1 MAAATNFI
9 GIWSTT
15 IPGAYLAPTLP
26 AAASGGDLVINADGT
41 YIWYTSYAKDG
52 IAKTGIWSASQGPDY
67 PLVLQDND
75 ESFYWKVGFKSD
87 VSSIWLV
94 PITFSGNPTY
104 FWYYGTLIQSLPGAT
119 TPTSS
124 TPIASSPQAPA
135 VIGLEYV
142 QSLTEP
148 QPDQDIYILTFDRN
162 LDYLPLQSLAIGES
176 AALII
181 EANFTGPG
189 DTDTFKLDLSALL
202 PADLNLFGQDFILA
216 VAATNGASV
225 SSLSGNTRAV
235 LPYNSTYSQA
245 GFRGYFLNT
254 GPLTSNQTF
263 QVTNQTGFSGSY
275 TFALAI
281 YRFAGTATSI
291 SDLGKWRQL
300 GLDPSSF
307 VPIRT
312 VGQVI
317 LGLTPDGYAVK
328 IGAIL
333 HLITYNGRS
342 ISGIAGWSVI
352 VAVESNGGFSL
363 YWKNS
368 LTGQFA
374 SWLVNSQGQY
384 ISSIALSPEE
394 WIQSELVLGIDLDG
408 DGQASGLT
416 FNALNSVGGIQ
427 FGTTQL
433 GYSLIPAGSNTPIAL
448 RYAGSYLSAGS
459 IGLGWEIL
467 TARSIAGGYYH
478 IYWHNTLTDAFALWG
493 MNSSGDF
500 IGGVVLS
507 LETVLGI
514 EVEIGFDLDGD
525 GLALGLRFNAL
536 NSVGGI
542 QFGTTQLG
550 YSLIPA
556 GSNTPIA
563 LRYAGSYLSAGS
575 IGLGWEILTARS
587 IAGGYYHIYWH
598 NTLTDAFALWGMN
611 SSGDFIGGVVL
622 SLETVL
628 GIEVEIGF
636 DLDGDGL
643 AAGLVF
649 TPLHQSGAISF
660 GTTQRGY
667 AIQTGSG
674 ANLNIL
680 TVTLNGSDVSA
691 VSIGQG
697 WQAIHAFDEPD
708 TGYSLYWHNNTTG
721 NFVVWELGGQGNYLQ
736 HRNISQRESLFEE
749 LRVNFDL
756 NNDGRTGFLNVQQGS
771 NNADS
776 LTGAAQTVTFGLN
789 GSDQLT
795 AATAQ
800 QDGWDVLIGGTG
812 SDIYNVGSGGRC
824 IIMDQGLASDSNSLS
839 IQMGAGSTPQYFTL
853 DNGRHLILSDD
864 TNGTYVLLANW
875 QDPSN
880 KFSSIQINDF
890 IVDQAV
896 ILNDPNTFDWTSWGL
911 TGISSSL
918 IGLPDMTTTEFN
930 QLLAV
935 YGGISNSLST

>member
-142 QSLTEP
+142 QSLTDP

-162 LDYLPLQSLAIGES
+162 LDYLPLQSLASGES

-181 EANFTGPG
+181 EANFRGPG

-235 LPYNSTYSQA
+235 LPFNTTYSQA

-291 SDLGKWRQL
+291 SDLGKWKQL

-352 VAVESNGGFSL
+352 AAVESNGGFSL

-416 FNALNSVGGIQ
+416 
-427 FGTTQL
+427 
-433 GYSLIPAGSNTPIAL
+433 
-448 RYAGSYLSAGS
+448 
-459 IGLGWEIL
+459 
-467 TARSIAGGYYH
+467 
-478 IYWHNTLTDAFALWG
+478 
-493 MNSSGDF
+493 
-500 IGGVVLS
+500 
-507 LETVLGI
+507 
-514 EVEIGFDLDGD
+514 
-525 GLALGLRFNAL
+525 FNAL

-736 HRNISQRESLFEE
+736 HRNISQRESLFAE